1 MRIIQVNIINNA
13 ITILVEV
20 FEDIVK
26 IKVAM
31 GAIAVNS
38 VVNLRTIYGIFISV
52 SVHVVTVLR

>member
-20 FEDIVK
+20 FKDIVK
-26 IKVAM
+26 IKVTM